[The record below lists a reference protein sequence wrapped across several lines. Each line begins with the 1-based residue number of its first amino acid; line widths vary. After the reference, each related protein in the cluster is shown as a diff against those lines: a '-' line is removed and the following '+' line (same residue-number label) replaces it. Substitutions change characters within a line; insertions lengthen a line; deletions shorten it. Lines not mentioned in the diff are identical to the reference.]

1 MKELNFFTKTILFI
15 SISSLVVLSTGC
27 SKEET
32 SDDVADKKPST
43 EVPTPQP
50 PIITPSPYHTAG
62 WYARTKVH
70 ATASDGTI
78 YSHTTAGIFGQL
90 VQSSDDQDQHD
101 IAGYGPAILQVI
113 FIPEFSTDTTAGFFS
128 EYKNYDENSS
138 EKKVWTFMV
147 KNQNTID
154 LSNAPINI
162 SLEGTFDV
170 KYRDDR
176 GQVEYKESRSSD
188 DAITA
193 NLHLVDVD
201 NNADY
206 SVTELSNAGLTMQGL
221 HTRTFRWV
229 LGNVDSTDYEALL
242 SAQRASGRDGIYSD
256 FKMAP
261 SRSSGKFG
269 LPPQ

>member
-15 SISSLVVLSTGC
+15 TISSLVVLSTGC
-27 SKEET
+27 SEEEST
-32 SDDVADKKPST
+32 TGKAPSVEGPT
-43 EVPTPQP
+43 IPPPEVIPD
-50 PIITPSPYHTAG
+50 PYHSAG
-62 WYARTKVH
+62 WYARTEVL
-70 ATASDGTI
+70 ATASDGKV
-78 YSHTTAGIFGQL
+78 YSHTTAGVFGQL

-147 KNQNTID
+147 KNQNTVD
-154 LSNAPINI
+154 LSNAPITI

-176 GQVEYKESRSSD
+176 GKVEYKESASSD
-188 DAITA
+188 DNITSD
-193 NLHLVDVD
+193 LHLVDVD
-201 NNADY
+201 NNTDY
-206 SVTELSNAGLTMQGL
+206 SVNELSNAGLSMQGL

-229 LGNVDSTDYEALL
+229 LGSVENTDYEALP
-242 SAQRASGRDGIYSD
+242 SAQQAPGRNGSSD

-261 SRSSGKFG
+261 TRNSGGKFG